1 MKAARIG
8 FMVLGIVFFMFV
20 IAPYAS
26 AQPAIAGLWYKGTA
40 SLKGY
45 EIGSQTN
52 ILGKDSGKG
61 SMYVNIVADTGA
73 YTVTTCLE
81 DMNTDDIWYLS
92 STSISTDDVYGVLA
106 EGETMIWDFFNNSQ
120 MLFDVGGD
128 GPYVLYPMFTVKIGK
143 SSVSF
148 KSFACAG
155 YKYSSGPFPFGLGAC
170 TVSFKSTDPL
180 KVPTGPNGCIRP

>member
-1 MKAARIG
+1 MKTARIG
-8 FMVLGIVFFMFV
+8 CMVLGIALLMFV
-20 IAPYAS
+20 IANVAS
-26 AQPAIAGLWYKGTA
+26 AQAVAGLWYKGTA

-52 ILGKDSGKG
+52 IVGKDNGKG

-81 DMNTDDIWYLS
+81 DLNTDDVWHLY
-92 STSISTDDVYGVLA
+92 STVIDGEHVYGVMA
-106 EGETMIWDFFNNSQ
+106 DGETMIWDFFGDNTP
-120 MLFDVGGD
+120 MVFDVGGD
-128 GPYVLYPMFTVKIGK
+128 GPYVLYPMFTVKIK
-143 SSVSF
+143 SSSVSF

-155 YKYSSGPFPFGLGAC
+155 YKDSSGPFPFGLGAC

>member
-8 FMVLGIVFFMFV
+8 CMVLGIALLMFV
-20 IAPYAS
+20 IANVAS
-26 AQPAIAGLWYKGTA
+26 AQAVAGLWYKGTA

-45 EIGSQTN
+45 EIGSQTS
-52 ILGKDSGKG
+52 IVGKESGKG

-81 DMNTDDIWYLS
+81 DLNTDDLWYLT
-92 STSISTDDVYGVLA
+92 STSISTDDIYGVLA
-106 EGETMIWDFFNNSQ
+106 EGETMIWDFFSKSS

-155 YKYSSGPFPFGLGAC
+155 YNNTSTSGFGLGSC
-170 TVSFKSTDPL
+170 TISFKSTDPL
-180 KVPTGPNGCIRP
+180 KVPAGPNGCIR

>member
-1 MKAARIG
+1 MKTTRIVL
-8 FMVLGIVFFMFV
+8 MVLGIALLMFV
-20 IAPYAS
+20 IAPVAS

-61 SMYVNIVADTGA
+61 SVYVNIVADTGA

-81 DMNTDDIWYLS
+81 DMETDNVWHLS
-92 STSISTDDVYGVLA
+92 SSSIAEGDIYGVMA
-106 EGETMIWDFFNNSQ
+106 DGETMIWDFFNNSV
-120 MLFDVGGD
+120 MLFDVGGA
-128 GPYVLYPMFTVKIGK
+128 GPYVLYPMFTVKIKG

-155 YKYSSGPFPFGLGAC
+155 YNDTPAVGFGLGAC
-170 TVSFKSTDPL
+170 TVSFKSIDPL
-180 KVPTGPNGCIRP
+180 KVPTGPAGCIRP